1 MATVGVIIKVVP
13 GSPDADF
20 DKISEECSKLIKAFA
35 ETERV
40 DVKLEPLAFGL
51 KEIKLLF
58 LMEEEKGDTEPLED
72 QLKKVDGVQ
81 NAETIDVRRTIG

>member
-40 DVKLEPLAFGL
+40 DVKLEPLAFG
-51 KEIKLLF
+51 
-58 LMEEEKGDTEPLED
+58 
-72 QLKKVDGVQ
+72 
-81 NAETIDVRRTIG
+81 

>member
-1 MATVGVIIKVVP
+1 MATVGVIIKVTP

-40 DVKLEPLAFGL
+40 DIKIEPLAFGL

-58 LMEEEKGDTEPLED
+58 LMEEEKGDLEPLED
-72 QLKKVDGVQ
+72 QMKKIEGVQ